1 MTPMNTK
8 RNENIVSLFEI
19 FVSLE
24 RKWMNDWN
32 HVNQV
37 GLSKTHILILQI
49 LETEGLKRPSLL
61 AEQLQITTGGVTV
74 LTSKLIKDGFVQKCQ
89 SERDR
94 RAYNLEITETGKVL
108 LHSARKQINQQ
119 IENMFG
125 MLSDEEIQNLRD
137 IFYKCLVGQ

>member
-1 MTPMNTK
+1 MNKK
-8 RNENIVSLFEI
+8 RSENIVSLFEI

-32 HVNQV
+32 HLNEV

-49 LETEGLKRPSLL
+49 LETEGLKRPSIL

-89 SERDR
+89 NERDR
-94 RAYNLEITETGKVL
+94 RAYNLEITDSGKNL
-108 LHSARKQINQQ
+108 LHSARSQINQQ
-119 IENMFG
+119 IQKMFG
-125 MLSDEEIQNLRD
+125 MLSDEEIQKLRD
-137 IFYKCLVGQ
+137 IFYKCLMGQ

>member
-1 MTPMNTK
+1 MSKK
-8 RNENIVSLFEI
+8 RSENIVSLFEI

-32 HVNQV
+32 HLNEV

-49 LETEGLKRPSLL
+49 LETEGLKRPSIL

-89 SERDR
+89 NERDR
-94 RAYNLEITETGKVL
+94 RAYNLEITDSGKDL
-108 LHSARKQINQQ
+108 LHSARSQINQQ
-119 IENMFG
+119 IQKMFG
-125 MLSDEEIQNLRD
+125 MLSDDEIQNLRD
-137 IFYKCLVGQ
+137 IFYKCLMGQ

>member
-1 MTPMNTK
+1 MNKK
-8 RNENIVSLFEI
+8 RSENIVSLFEI

-32 HVNQV
+32 HLNEV

-49 LETEGLKRPSLL
+49 LETEGLKRPSIL

-89 SERDR
+89 NERDR
-94 RAYNLEITETGKVL
+94 RAYNLEITDSGKNL
-108 LHSARKQINQQ
+108 LHSARSQINQQ
-119 IENMFG
+119 IQKMFG
-125 MLSDEEIQNLRD
+125 MLSDEEIQKLRD
-137 IFYKCLVGQ
+137 IFYKCLMGQKK

>member
-1 MTPMNTK
+1 MNKK
-8 RNENIVSLFEI
+8 RSENIVSLFEI

-32 HVNQV
+32 HLNEV

-49 LETEGLKRPSLL
+49 LETEGLKRPSIL

-89 SERDR
+89 NERDR
-94 RAYNLEITETGKVL
+94 RAYNLEITDSGKNL
-108 LHSARKQINQQ
+108 LHSARSQINQQ
-119 IENMFG
+119 IQKMFG

-137 IFYKCLVGQ
+137 IFYKCLMGQKQ

>member
-1 MTPMNTK
+1 MSKK
-8 RNENIVSLFEI
+8 RSENIVSLFEI

-32 HVNQV
+32 HLNEV

-49 LETEGLKRPSLL
+49 LETEGLKRPSIL

-89 SERDR
+89 NERDR
-94 RAYNLEITETGKVL
+94 RAYNLEITDSGKDL
-108 LHSARKQINQQ
+108 LHSARSQINQQ
-119 IENMFG
+119 IQKMFG
-125 MLSDEEIQNLRD
+125 MLSDDEIQNLRD
-137 IFYKCLVGQ
+137 IFYKCLMEQ

>member
-1 MTPMNTK
+1 MNKK
-8 RNENIVSLFEI
+8 RSENIVSLFEI

-32 HVNQV
+32 HLNEV

-49 LETEGLKRPSLL
+49 LETEGLKRPSIL

-89 SERDR
+89 NERDR
-94 RAYNLEITETGKVL
+94 RAYNLEITDSGKNL
-108 LHSARKQINQQ
+108 LHTARSQINQQ
-119 IENMFG
+119 IQKMFG

-137 IFYKCLVGQ
+137 IFYKCLMGQKQ

>member
-1 MTPMNTK
+1 MNIK
-8 RNENIVSLFEI
+8 RSENIVSLFEI

-24 RKWMNDWN
+24 RKWTNDWN
-32 HVNQV
+32 HLNQV

-49 LETEGLKRPSLL
+49 LETEGLKRPSIL

-89 SERDR
+89 NERDR
-94 RAYNLEITETGKVL
+94 RAYNLEITDSGKDL
-108 LHSARKQINQQ
+108 LKSARSQINQQ
-119 IENMFG
+119 IQKMFG

-137 IFYKCLVGQ
+137 IFYKCLMGQ